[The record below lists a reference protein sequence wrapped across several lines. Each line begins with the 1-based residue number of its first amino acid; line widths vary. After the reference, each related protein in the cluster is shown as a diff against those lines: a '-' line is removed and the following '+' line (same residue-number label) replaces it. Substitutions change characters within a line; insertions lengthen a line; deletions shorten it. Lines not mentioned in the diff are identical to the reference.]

1 VPLLPKRIVR
11 RVSRLLISALSSA
24 AALLSV
30 LPSSATTVVALY
42 DKRHHRIVLA
52 ADSLVERYYAETSAQ
67 ECKLIVKPD
76 CAFAMAGFL
85 NKPDPYFHLQDLAD
99 QACELPGTLL
109 DRADAFLKVAQEPV
123 ATIAQYLH
131 DNEPKF
137 YNDTFSRNGGEFA
150 IVVFAGTEHGKP
162 VAYARGFKIQSDGSI
177 TVVSNDIDGK
187 KASGFFAGFNQ
198 QIAAYL
204 KANKN
209 WSHMDTTAAAKKF
222 VDLEIAAHPDGVGPP
237 VTILTVNRAGK
248 QKWINSGLCELPPG
262 TLPKPEPTTPPNNVP
277 PAPAL

>member
-1 VPLLPKRIVR
+1 VPLPKRITR
-11 RVSRLLISALSSA
+11 SLSHLLICALSA
-24 AALLSV
+24 CAVILPV

-42 DKRHHRIVLA
+42 DKHHHRIVLA
-52 ADSLVERYYAETSAQ
+52 ADSLVEHYYAGTSAQ

-99 QACELPGTLL
+99 QACALPGTLL
-109 DRADAFLKVAQEPV
+109 DRADGFLKVAQEPV

-137 YNDTFSRNGGEFA
+137 YKATFSRNGGEFA
-150 IVVFAGTEHGKP
+150 IAVFAGTEHGKP

-177 TVVSNDIDGK
+177 KAVSNDIDGK

-204 KANKN
+204 KANKK
-209 WSHMDTTAAAKKF
+209 WSHMDTVVAARKF

-237 VTILTVNRAGK
+237 IAILTVNHAGK
-248 QKWINSGLCELPPG
+248 QKWINSGVCQ
-262 TLPKPEPTTPPNNVP
+262 TLPGASPKSEP
-277 PAPAL
+277 PAPSNNAPSAPGL

>member
-1 VPLLPKRIVR
+1 MPLSKRITC
-11 RVSRLLISALSSA
+11 SLSHLLICALSASA
-24 AALLSV
+24 VLLSV

-52 ADSLVERYYAETSAQ
+52 ADSLVEHYYAETSAQ

-99 QACELPGTLL
+99 QACEVPGTLL
-109 DRADAFLKVAQEPV
+109 NKADGFLKVAQEPV
-123 ATIAQYLH
+123 TNIAQYLH

-137 YNDTFSRNGGEFA
+137 YKATFSRNGGEFA
-150 IVVFAGTEHGKP
+150 IVVFAGTEQGKP

-177 TVVSNDIDGK
+177 KAVSNDIDGK

-204 KANKN
+204 KANKK
-209 WSHMDTTAAAKKF
+209 WSHMDTVAAARKF
-222 VDLEIAAHPDGVGPP
+222 VDLEIAANPDGVGPP

-248 QKWINSGLCELPPG
+248 QKWINSGMCEMPPV
-262 TLPKPEPTTPPNNVP
+262 LSPKNAPAPPSNPTP

>member
-1 VPLLPKRIVR
+1 
-11 RVSRLLISALSSA
+11 
-24 AALLSV
+24 
-30 LPSSATTVVALY
+30 
-42 DKRHHRIVLA
+42 
-52 ADSLVERYYAETSAQ
+52 
-67 ECKLIVKPD
+67 
-76 CAFAMAGFL
+76 MAGFL

-109 DRADAFLKVAQEPV
+109 DRADGFLKVAQEPV

-150 IVVFAGTEHGKP
+150 IVVFAGTEHGKA

-177 TVVSNDIDGK
+177 TTVSNDIDGK
-187 KASGFFAGFNQ
+187 KASGFFAGFNE

-209 WSHMDTTAAAKKF
+209 WYHLDTVTAAKKF

-237 VTILTVNRAGK
+237 VAILTVNRAGK
-248 QKWINSGLCELPPG
+248 QKWIDSGVCELPPG
-262 TLPKPEPTTPPNNVP
+262 ALPKPQPPTPPNNVRP
-277 PAPAL
+277 PSPSQ

>member
-1 VPLLPKRIVR
+1 MPLLLKRIGHHL
-11 RVSRLLISALSSA
+11 STLAISALSASFV
-24 AALLSV
+24 LLSV

-52 ADSLVERYYAETSAQ
+52 ADSLVEHYYAETSAQ
-67 ECKLIVKPD
+67 QCKLIVKPD

-99 QACELPGTLL
+99 QACELPGTLW
-109 DRADAFLKVAQEPV
+109 DKAEGFLKVAQEPV
-123 ATIAQYLH
+123 ATITQYLH

-150 IVVFAGTEHGKP
+150 IVVFAGIEHGKP
-162 VAYARGFKIQSDGSI
+162 VAYARGFKIQTDGSI
-177 TVVSNDIDGK
+177 TTVSNDIDGK

-209 WSHMDTTAAAKKF
+209 WSHMDTVAAARKF

-237 VTILTVNRAGK
+237 ITILTVNHAGK
-248 QKWINSGLCELPPG
+248 QKWINSGVCQ
-262 TLPKPEPTTPPNNVP
+262 TLPGASPKREP
-277 PAPAL
+277 PAPSNNAPSAPGL